1 MDGVD
6 RGFPPG
12 HIRVSDADRER
23 AVAELSEAFQIGRI
37 TVSEFDERSG
47 QALRARTGKEL
58 TALLADLPTA
68 ADLATAD
75 LATAADL
82 AAAAGRPTGAG
93 LAPRTAAAL
102 AEPAYRAPTPGIAI
116 GTSVAA
122 ACFATVAVAGAMG
135 VGSGPTMQQQET
147 IRAMMARQG
156 FPVPPLTPSIGVNW
170 AGVTGAAAVAVLFI
184 VLTII
189 IVGVARARQS

>member
-37 TVSEFDERSG
+37 TVGEFDERSG

-58 TALLADLPTA
+58 TALLADLPSA
-68 ADLATAD
+68 ADLA
-75 LATAADL
+75 AADL
-82 AAAAGRPTGAG
+82 AAAAE
-93 LAPRTAAAL
+93 LAPRTAAGVP
-102 AEPAYRAPTPGIAI
+102 EPTRGAATPGIAI

-122 ACFATVAVAGAMG
+122 VCFATVAVAGALG
-135 VGSGPTMQQQET
+135 VGSGPTIAQQES

-156 FPVPPLTPSIGVNW
+156 FPVPPLTPSMGVNW
-170 AGVTGAAAVAVLFI
+170 AGVMGAAACAALFI
-184 VLTII
+184 VLTLI

>member
-37 TVSEFDERSG
+37 TVGEFDERSG

-58 TALLADLPTA
+58 TALLADLPTS
-68 ADLATAD
+68 ADLATAPD
-75 LATAADL
+75 L
-82 AAAAGRPTGAG
+82 PTSAE
-93 LAPRTAAAL
+93 LAPRTAAAV
-102 AEPAYRAPTPGIAI
+102 AEPANRVPTPGIAI

-135 VGSGPTMQQQET
+135 VGSGPTIQQQES

-156 FPVPPLTPSIGVNW
+156 FPVPPLTPSMGVNW
-170 AGVTGAAAVAVLFI
+170 AGVTGAAAFAVLLI
-184 VLTII
+184 MLTII